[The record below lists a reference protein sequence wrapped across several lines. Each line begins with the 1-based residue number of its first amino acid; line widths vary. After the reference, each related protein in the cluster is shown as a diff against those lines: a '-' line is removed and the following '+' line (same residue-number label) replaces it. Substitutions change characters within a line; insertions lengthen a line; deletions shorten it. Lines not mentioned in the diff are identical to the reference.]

1 MLRFFR
7 LNDPYRLLGL
17 LLILIAI
24 SLPLLFP
31 AAQWTIQELKS
42 IVLGE
47 ALNDGKSM
55 YIQLID
61 DTAPLAAWFAKWTY
75 FAFGR
80 SITARHVIALLV
92 IFFQASYFAILLI
105 TNKAYNENTY
115 LPALIF
121 GILAFFSFDLLS
133 LSPELLAAT
142 VLLFALNNLFKE
154 IEFKIQ
160 RDEIILNLGV
170 YLGVAS
176 LLVFSYSVFLLGA
189 LLLIILFTRITFRK
203 TLLLIFG
210 FLLPHAVLFTFFFF
224 WNNHGNLIDYFYAPN
239 FSWATVRWVSINS
252 LFILAIIPVVYLV
265 FSLVMLNRERHFT
278 KYQSQLLQVMFIWL
292 LITLIQLLFSREL
305 TPHSFY
311 PFIPPL
317 AYFISHYLLL
327 IRRKRIAETVLWI
340 FMVGIL
346 TMNWVA
352 GTGRIKSINYSSLL
366 LPKTEHQTHVK
377 NQRILVL
384 EDGLSFYKQNKMA
397 GYFLSWPLSKEIFG
411 HPEYFENVI
420 LVGDSFQKDPPQ
432 TIVDKND
439 LMKPFF
445 ERIPHLKKQY
455 RREGDYYYRINN

>member
-210 FLLPHAVLFTFFFF
+210 FLLPHALLFTFFFF
-224 WNNHGNLIDYFYAPN
+224 WNNHGNLIDYFYYPN
-239 FSWATVRWVSINS
+239 FSWATVRLVSINS

-352 GTGRIKSINYSSLL
+352 GTGRIKSINYSSLM
-366 LPKTEHQTHVK
+366 LPKTEHPTHVK